1 MLLSASLAAVSFSA
15 APAAH
20 LGTRV
25 AQRSTT
31 VQCVDQW
38 NFRHGTG
45 GRAIGSAPSIDRKQ
59 AMVQPYVVDQ
69 STTMEEPYERRR
81 MMVEPWEAEPIV
93 GGGAGPPRAPYQDPG
108 GYAPLDEWDF
118 RHGTGGRDGS
128 LSAGS
133 GAWGYFR
140 HGTPATR
147 KKTRDADWY

>member
-93 GGGAGPPRAPYQDPG
+93 GGAPGTTCTSQDPG
-108 GYAPLDEWDF
+108 GYAPPRMGFLDMALAAA
-118 RHGTGGRDGS
+118 TGR
-128 LSAGS
+128 LSAGPERGLFS
-133 GAWGYFR
+133 PR
-140 HGTPATR
+140 HTCDTQEDA
-147 KKTRDADWY
+147 DADWY